1 MRSFYQDRLGTN
13 TGKVEETGVF
23 IAAMIILI
31 QGAFAG
37 LMSQVRVGAKQTT
50 DAFMALFLSRCFS
63 KPVMFAKTG
72 SGQTNETKITHLNSG
87 ASVCLLQLMS
97 ANRVGEQEY
106 LIKNGLVKPFL
117 YKNDHFAKTG
127 SGQTYGKHSQK
138 RPFPLRY
145 LIKLAQLKAWMKQVR
160 TRSF

>member
-50 DAFMALFLSRCFS
+50 DAFTTDAVSLSVF
-63 KPVMFAKTG
+63 VKTVDHRLPR
-72 SGQTNETKITHLNSG
+72 QARDKRTK
-87 ASVCLLQLMS
+87 
-97 ANRVGEQEY
+97 R
-106 LIKNGLVKPFL
+106 
-117 YKNDHFAKTG
+117 
-127 SGQTYGKHSQK
+127 
-138 RPFPLRY
+138 
-145 LIKLAQLKAWMKQVR
+145 
-160 TRSF
+160 RSPA

>member
-37 LMSQVRVGAKQTT
+37 LMSQVRAGAKQTT
-50 DAFMALFLSRCFS
+50 DAFTTDAVSLSVFL
-63 KPVMFAKTG
+63 KTG
-72 SGQTNETKITHLNSG
+72 DFCQDRLGTNKRNQDHPPKQRG
-87 ASVCLLQLMS
+87 SVCLLQLMS

-127 SGQTYGKHSQK
+127 SG
-138 RPFPLRY
+138 
-145 LIKLAQLKAWMKQVR
+145 
-160 TRSF
+160 